1 MAAVGAMLTG
11 PQTRLDLA
19 KSMGEPERALDA
31 VTRDVKSLREAGFEI
46 DDARGKSYELGM
58 ASVPLW
64 VTPDETASL
73 IAAQGLAERA
83 AMPEAQTLA
92 ALIARVPALVRAA
105 CGPQAIAMFGD
116 LVVDFRAYEG
126 NIRKLRSAIAR
137 GRMVKVYYQAP
148 ASEAEWR
155 AVDAA
160 RLVWVEGTL
169 VFQGL
174 TLPIGSEQPWQDV
187 RDFRVD
193 RIRALDVLDDPWQHQ
208 AVPTFRFTFRLPRKR
223 AYLKS
228 DFPPDAVSDDSD
240 GSYLVTL
247 DEASLLRAR
256 RFVLRYGA
264 EAEVLSPPELLAEM
278 RAIARDLAAVYGESD
293 V

>member
-11 PQTRLDLA
+11 PQTRLELA
-19 KSMGEPERALDA
+19 KAMGEPDRALDA

-46 DDARGKSYELGM
+46 DDARGKSYELGV

-64 VTPDETASL
+64 VTPEETASL

-83 AMPEAQTLA
+83 GMPEAQTLA
-92 ALIARVPALVRAA
+92 ALIARVDPLVRAA
-105 CGPQAIAMFGD
+105 CGPQAVAMFGD
-116 LVVDFRAYEG
+116 LVVDFRAAEG
-126 NIRKLRSAIAR
+126 IIRKLRTAIAR
-137 GRMVKVYYQAP
+137 GRLVRLYYQAP
-148 ASEAEWR
+148 GSEAEWR
-155 AVDAA
+155 VVDAA

-174 TLPIGSEQPWQDV
+174 TLPLDAEQAWQDV

-193 RIRALDVLDDPWQHQ
+193 RIRVVDVSDQ
-208 AVPTFRFTFRLPRKR
+208 AWKHREVPTFRFTFRMPKKR

-228 DFPPDAVSDDSD
+228 DFPPDAIADEPE
-240 GSYLVTL
+240 GSFLVTL
-247 DEASLLRAR
+247 EEASILRAR

-264 EAEVLSPPELLAEM
+264 EAEVLSPPELVAEM
-278 RAIARDLAAVYGESD
+278 REIARGLAAVYGD
-293 V
+293 RT